1 MLPSWSYDELFEITT
16 KCNLYQPHSSCSHS
30 IKSVITSQI
39 IKNIN
44 KNYTNVA
51 RTSWLIYCSSDSSNQ
66 RFSEQEHKIWLLC
79 SQLILN
85 ARDFENQDQKSQIRQ
100 KKMEEKIFLKKNIN
114 QSTLSEKC
122 CLHSHYSNPRGFHLI
137 FMFKI
142 SWLNVKLE
150 LEIICYHRL
159 THSWYSCE
167 LQAGGVHV

>member
-1 MLPSWSYDELFEITT
+1 MLPWSYDEQFESTT

-30 IKSVITSQI
+30 IKSMITSQI

-85 ARDFENQDQKSQIRQ
+85 ARDFEHQDQKSQIRRWR
-100 KKMEEKIFLKKNIN
+100 KTYFLRKILIN
-114 QSTLSEKC
+114 QLYLKNVVSTLTI
-122 CLHSHYSNPRGFHLI
+122 LI
-137 FMFKI
+137 QGASILSLCIKYLDWMW
-142 SWLNVKLE
+142 S
-150 LEIICYHRL
+150 
-159 THSWYSCE
+159 
-167 LQAGGVHV
+167 

>member
-1 MLPSWSYDELFEITT
+1 MLPSYDEQFESTT
-16 KCNLYQPHSSCSHS
+16 KCNLYEPHSSCSHS

-85 ARDFENQDQKSQIRQ
+85 ARDFEHQDQKSQRRQ
-100 KKMEEKIFLKKNIN
+100 RKMEEKILKILINHLYLKNVV
-114 QSTLSEKC
+114 STLIILIQGASFLFL
-122 CLHSHYSNPRGFHLI
+122 CLKYLD
-137 FMFKI
+137 
-142 SWLNVKLE
+142 
-150 LEIICYHRL
+150 
-159 THSWYSCE
+159 
-167 LQAGGVHV
+167 

>member
-1 MLPSWSYDELFEITT
+1 MLPWSCDELFESTT

-30 IKSVITSQI
+30 IKSMITSQI

-85 ARDFENQDQKSQIRQ
+85 ARDFEHQDQKSQRRQ
-100 KKMEEKIFLKKNIN
+100 RKMEEKILKILINHLYLKNVV
-114 QSTLSEKC
+114 STLIILIQGASFLFL
-122 CLHSHYSNPRGFHLI
+122 CLKYLDWMWS
-137 FMFKI
+137 
-142 SWLNVKLE
+142 
-150 LEIICYHRL
+150 
-159 THSWYSCE
+159 
-167 LQAGGVHV
+167 